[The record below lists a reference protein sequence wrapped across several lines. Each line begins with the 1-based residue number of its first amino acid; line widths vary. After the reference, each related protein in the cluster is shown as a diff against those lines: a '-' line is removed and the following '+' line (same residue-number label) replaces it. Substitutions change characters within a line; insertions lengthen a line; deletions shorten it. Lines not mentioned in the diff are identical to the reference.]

1 MIPTP
6 GEITLAHGGVLFL
19 DELPEF
25 SKSVIEVLRQPL
37 EEHQMR
43 IARTHGNYVFPADFI
58 LIAAMNP
65 CPCGCYPDM
74 QKCTCTPVQ
83 IQNYLGRISQPFLDR
98 IDLCVEAPRV
108 EYDSLVEKKAQESSE
123 AIRQRVC
130 EVRNL
135 QRMRYGGTKVNARL
149 DSREI
154 EEFCRLGEPEN
165 EVMKQAFAAFGFTA
179 RTYHKVLKVARTIA
193 DLDGSQ
199 EILKQHLC
207 EAIGYRTP
215 DKKYWKR

>member
-1 MIPTP
+1 M
-6 GEITLAHGGVLFL
+6 
-19 DELPEF
+19 
-25 SKSVIEVLRQPL
+25 
-37 EEHQMR
+37 
-43 IARTHGNYVFPADFI
+43 
-58 LIAAMNP
+58 
-65 CPCGCYPDM
+65 
-74 QKCTCTPVQ
+74 
-83 IQNYLGRISQPFLDR
+83 
-98 IDLCVEAPRV
+98 

-123 AIRQRVC
+123 TIRQRVC

-149 DSREI
+149 DSRET
-154 EEFCRLGEPEN
+154 EEFCRLGEPEK

>member
-1 MIPTP
+1 M
-6 GEITLAHGGVLFL
+6 
-19 DELPEF
+19 
-25 SKSVIEVLRQPL
+25 
-37 EEHQMR
+37 
-43 IARTHGNYVFPADFI
+43 
-58 LIAAMNP
+58 
-65 CPCGCYPDM
+65 
-74 QKCTCTPVQ
+74 
-83 IQNYLGRISQPFLDR
+83 
-98 IDLCVEAPRV
+98 

-149 DSREI
+149 DSRET

-207 EAIGYRTP
+207 EAIGYRTRIRSTGNDRRNERMKYEYWFAGIRNIP
-215 DKKYWKR
+215 DRTK